1 MYTNHWISK
10 AVIWIEWRRP
20 DQLKLG
26 AIASLIYSLSQSRYC
41 YYSVNASQVNAMQ
54 RNSAQ
59 PDSTHPT
66 SWSPSMFPDA
76 LVHMCHSFIFANLSF
91 ASQRQCRLLW
101 ESNRNRRHF
110 VLYQVTQICPILTFT
125 VACSI
130 SKFINNLMILLP
142 AGRKTLNS
150 ICANIAY
157 FSHYIGSI
165 SSHRK
170 QMELFWGKGNPT
182 KY

>member
-1 MYTNHWISK
+1 M
-10 AVIWIEWRRP
+10 
-20 DQLKLG
+20 
-26 AIASLIYSLSQSRYC
+26 
-41 YYSVNASQVNAMQ
+41 QVNATTFLIQILLHIIVSMQ
-54 RNSAQ
+54 VPQLNLTQCKLMQLRNSAQ
-59 PDSTHPT
+59 LKKLIQLLEAHPCSQTPLFTCTTASYMST
-66 SWSPSMFPDA
+66 W
-76 LVHMCHSFIFANLSF
+76 VF

-110 VLYQVTQICPILTFT
+110 VLYQVTQICPIVTFT

-150 ICANIAY
+150 ICANMAY
-157 FSHYIGSI
+157 FPHYIGSI

-170 QMELFWGKGNPT
+170 QMEFFWGKEIQHNNLLQ
-182 KY
+182 